1 MKMNL
6 KIVRKHAGL
15 TQAQASEAT
24 GIPLGTLRR
33 WEQGVNEPDMESV
46 VKLAELYGVSTD
58 TILGSKFAEDIDGLE
73 RVAFTSFVDTPLYG
87 SISAGVPIEMVPVD
101 DTHPIPGPMHDMYPD
116 AFLLRVNGR
125 SMDRILPD
133 GCYALVDPCREV
145 VKDGAAYAVA
155 VNGNDATI
163 KRVKK
168 LSNGFELVPD
178 STDPTYKPKVYD
190 YGEDGTEEITVIG
203 RVVWF
208 CVPFDWNF

>member
-133 GCYALVDPCREV
+133 GCYALVDPRQTADCN
-145 VKDGAAYAVA
+145 GAPYAVC
-155 VNGNDATI
+155 VNGYDATI
-163 KRVKK
+163 KRVRK
-168 LSNGFELVPD
+168 LNNGFELVPD
-178 STDPTYKPKVYD
+178 SNDPTYEKRTYNFNEPD
-190 YGEDGTEEITVIG
+190 TETVTVIG
-203 RVVWF
+203 RVVYY
-208 CVPFDWNF
+208 VLPFDWSF